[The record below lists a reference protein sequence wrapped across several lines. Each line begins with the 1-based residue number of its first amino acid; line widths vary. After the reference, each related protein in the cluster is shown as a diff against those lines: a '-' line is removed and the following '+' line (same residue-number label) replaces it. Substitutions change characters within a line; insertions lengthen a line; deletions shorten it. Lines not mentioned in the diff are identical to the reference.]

1 MTPCRFLARRLLFAA
16 AGLGLLAVSA
26 CGVESAPG
34 ASPAGPSG
42 PEPAASGSGEIRAP
56 REFSGI
62 AWLATRRGSAAPGGD
77 EEPQQVFL
85 VCHDTRDN
93 DAERDLPRL
102 SIVKTPVDPDGIVV
116 RELDIDFPSV
126 PNDLESIARLPGRN
140 EALLVESNADG
151 DDPDPTIYLARWD
164 QDLQVS
170 IAGSVPWPSTPQP
183 LVNVEASAVATVRGH
198 DYFVYAERA
207 EGSDTTLVNMT
218 RLTVGRDGRIT
229 FGTEWV
235 SVPFTAAQPPGARPA
250 SGLDIDGEGNLFI
263 SSAYDPGDLGPF
275 DSAVH
280 RAARIRPGGPLGAEL
295 VPARPQLLARSSG
308 LKVEGVALVT
318 GSFPVFISD
327 DDEDYGGLL
336 RQLRVTAPEDPPGDR
351 LRPRTG
357 TDATR
362 G

>member
-1 MTPCRFLARRLLFAA
+1 MPRRFLTRRLLPAATGLTLLALPVSALDGGTGASA
-16 AGLGLLAVSA
+16 AGAHGQVSA
-26 CGVESAPG
+26 
-34 ASPAGPSG
+34 SG
-42 PEPAASGSGEIRAP
+42 RGEIRAP

-62 AWLATRRGSAAPGGD
+62 AWLATRKRATVPGGD
-77 EEPQQVFL
+77 EEPREVFL

-102 SIVKTPVDPDGIVV
+102 SLVRTPVDPRGIDVQ
-116 RELDIDFPSV
+116 ELDVDFPSV
-126 PNDLESIARLPGRN
+126 PNDLESIARVPGRD

-164 QDLQVS
+164 RKLNIR
-170 IAGSVPWPSTPQP
+170 IAGSAPWPSTPQP
-183 LVNVEASAVATVRGH
+183 LVNVEATAVATIGGH

-218 RLTVGRDGRIT
+218 RLRISRSGRIT

-250 SGLDIDGEGNLFI
+250 SGMDIDDEGNLYI
-263 SSAYDPGDLGPF
+263 SAAYDPGDLGPF
-275 DSAVH
+275 DSAVY

-295 VPARPQLLARSSG
+295 VPMRPQLLARSSG
-308 LKVEGVALVT
+308 LKVEGVALVD
-318 GSFPVFISD
+318 GSFPIFISD

-336 RQLRVTAPEDPPGDR
+336 RQLRVTTPEN
-351 LRPRTG
+351 RPAG
-357 TDATR
+357 
-362 G
+362 